1 MIEITKSEA
10 KAVRKV
16 FPHACIAKTRHKR
29 YLEESA
35 RYLELLPFNIAAVE
49 MLKQMQRNAR
59 YYGRYNGIVYIVSP
73 TQEEKQGYLPG
84 TQE

>member
-1 MIEITKSEA
+1 MVGRERGHLFSSYLFYFERVFYLMIEITKSEA

-35 RYLELLPFNIAAVE
+35 RYFELLPFNIAAVE

-59 YYGRYNGIVYIVSP
+59 Y
-73 TQEEKQGYLPG
+73 
-84 TQE
+84 

>member
-35 RYLELLPFNIAAVE
+35 RYLELLAAVE

-59 YYGRYNGIVYIVSP
+59 Y
-73 TQEEKQGYLPG
+73 
-84 TQE
+84 

>member
-1 MIEITKSEA
+1 MVGRERGRLFSSYLFYFERVFYLMIEITKSEA

-29 YLEESA
+29 YLEEA
-35 RYLELLPFNIAAVE
+35 VRYLELLPFNIAAVE

-59 YYGRYNGIVYIVSP
+59 
-73 TQEEKQGYLPG
+73 
-84 TQE
+84 

>member
-1 MIEITKSEA
+1 MVGRERGRLFSSYLFYFERVFYLMIEITKSEA
-10 KAVRKV
+10 KSVRKV

-59 YYGRYNGIVYIVSP
+59 Y
-73 TQEEKQGYLPG
+73 
-84 TQE
+84 

>member
-1 MIEITKSEA
+1 MDAFSLPYLFYFARVFYLMIEITKSEA

-29 YLEESA
+29 YLEESV

-59 YYGRYNGIVYIVSP
+59 Y
-73 TQEEKQGYLPG
+73 
-84 TQE
+84 

>member
-1 MIEITKSEA
+1 VDAFSLPYLFYFERVFYLMIEITKSEA

-29 YLEESA
+29 YLEESV
-35 RYLELLPFNIAAVE
+35 RYFELLPFNIAAVE

-59 YYGRYNGIVYIVSP
+59 Y
-73 TQEEKQGYLPG
+73 
-84 TQE
+84 

>member
-1 MIEITKSEA
+1 MDAFSLPYLFYFERVFYLMIEITKSET

-29 YLEESA
+29 YLEESV

-59 YYGRYNGIVYIVSP
+59 Y
-73 TQEEKQGYLPG
+73 
-84 TQE
+84 

>member
-1 MIEITKSEA
+1 MVGRERGCLFSSYLFYFERVFYLMIEITKSEA

-29 YLEESA
+29 YLGESA

-59 YYGRYNGIVYIVSP
+59 Y
-73 TQEEKQGYLPG
+73 
-84 TQE
+84 

>member
-1 MIEITKSEA
+1 MDAFSLPYLFYFERVFYLMIEITKSEA

-35 RYLELLPFNIAAVE
+35 RYLEVLIELMVDRI
-49 MLKQMQRNAR
+49 
-59 YYGRYNGIVYIVSP
+59 
-73 TQEEKQGYLPG
+73 
-84 TQE
+84 

>member
-35 RYLELLPFNIAAVE
+35 RCLELLPFNIAAVE

-59 YYGRYNGIVYIVSP
+59 Y
-73 TQEEKQGYLPG
+73 
-84 TQE
+84 

>member
-1 MIEITKSEA
+1 MVGRERGRLFSSYLFYFERVFYLMIEITKSEA

-35 RYLELLPFNIAAVE
+35 RYLALLPFNIAAVE

-59 YYGRYNGIVYIVSP
+59 Y
-73 TQEEKQGYLPG
+73 
-84 TQE
+84 

>member
-1 MIEITKSEA
+1 MVGRERGRLFSSYLFYFERVFYLMIEITKSEA

-16 FPHACIAKTRHKR
+16 FPHVCIAKTRHKR

-35 RYLELLPFNIAAVE
+35 RYLELLHFNIAAVE

-59 YYGRYNGIVYIVSP
+59 Y
-73 TQEEKQGYLPG
+73 
-84 TQE
+84 

>member
-1 MIEITKSEA
+1 MTDSA
-10 KAVRKV
+10 AWNRTS
-16 FPHACIAKTRHKR
+16 AKR

-59 YYGRYNGIVYIVSP
+59 Y
-73 TQEEKQGYLPG
+73 
-84 TQE
+84 

>member
-49 MLKQMQRNAR
+49 MLKQMQCNAR
-59 YYGRYNGIVYIVSP
+59 Y
-73 TQEEKQGYLPG
+73 
-84 TQE
+84 

>member
-59 YYGRYNGIVYIVSP
+59 YQSLKERGIDYWTLKFNFQKRSP
-73 TQEEKQGYLPG
+73 T
-84 TQE
+84 

>member
-1 MIEITKSEA
+1 MVGRERGRLFSSYLFYFERVFYLMIEITKSEA

-35 RYLELLPFNIAAVE
+35 RYLELLSFIIAAVE

-59 YYGRYNGIVYIVSP
+59 Y
-73 TQEEKQGYLPG
+73 
-84 TQE
+84 

>member
-1 MIEITKSEA
+1 MVGRERGRLFSSYLVYFERVFYLMIEITKSEA

-16 FPHACIAKTRHKR
+16 FPHACIAKTRHTR

-59 YYGRYNGIVYIVSP
+59 Y
-73 TQEEKQGYLPG
+73 
-84 TQE
+84 

>member
-1 MIEITKSEA
+1 MVGRERGRLFSSYLFYFERVFYLMIEITKSEA

-35 RYLELLPFNIAAVE
+35 LYLELLPFNIAAIE

-59 YYGRYNGIVYIVSP
+59 
-73 TQEEKQGYLPG
+73 
-84 TQE
+84 

>member
-1 MIEITKSEA
+1 MDAFSLPYLFYFERVFYLMIEITKSEA
-10 KAVRKV
+10 KAVRKI

-29 YLEESA
+29 YLEESV

-59 YYGRYNGIVYIVSP
+59 Y
-73 TQEEKQGYLPG
+73 
-84 TQE
+84 

>member
-1 MIEITKSEA
+1 MDAFSLPYLFYFERVFYLMIEITKSEA

-29 YLEESA
+29 YLEESV
-35 RYLELLPFNIAAVE
+35 RYLELLPVNIAAVE

-59 YYGRYNGIVYIVSP
+59 Y
-73 TQEEKQGYLPG
+73 
-84 TQE
+84 

>member
-1 MIEITKSEA
+1 MDAFSLPYLFYFERVFYLMIEITKSEV

-49 MLKQMQRNAR
+49 MLKQMQLRR
-59 YYGRYNGIVYIVSP
+59 VRRR
-73 TQEEKQGYLPG
+73 
-84 TQE
+84 

>member
-1 MIEITKSEA
+1 MVGRERGRLFSSYLFYFERVFYLMIEITKSEA

-35 RYLELLPFNIAAVE
+35 RYLELLSFNIAAVE

-59 YYGRYNGIVYIVSP
+59 Y
-73 TQEEKQGYLPG
+73 
-84 TQE
+84 

>member
-1 MIEITKSEA
+1 MDAFSLPYLFYFERVFYLMIEITKSEV

-59 YYGRYNGIVYIVSP
+59 Y
-73 TQEEKQGYLPG
+73 
-84 TQE
+84 

>member
-1 MIEITKSEA
+1 MDAFSLPYLFYFERVFYLMIEITKSEA

-29 YLEESA
+29 YLEESV
-35 RYLELLPFNIAAVE
+35 RYFELLPFNIAAVE

-59 YYGRYNGIVYIVSP
+59 Y
-73 TQEEKQGYLPG
+73 
-84 TQE
+84 

>member
-1 MIEITKSEA
+1 MVGKRAWTHSLFPTYFILKWCFYLMIEITKSET

-59 YYGRYNGIVYIVSP
+59 Y
-73 TQEEKQGYLPG
+73 
-84 TQE
+84 

>member
-1 MIEITKSEA
+1 MDAFSLPYLFYFERVFYLMIEITKSEA

-29 YLEESA
+29 YLEESV

-49 MLKQMQRNAR
+49 MVKQMQRNAR
-59 YYGRYNGIVYIVSP
+59 Y
-73 TQEEKQGYLPG
+73 
-84 TQE
+84 

>member
-1 MIEITKSEA
+1 VDAFSLPYLFYFERVFYLMIEITKSEA

-29 YLEESA
+29 YLEESV
-35 RYLELLPFNIAAVE
+35 RYLELLPFNIAAIE

-59 YYGRYNGIVYIVSP
+59 Y
-73 TQEEKQGYLPG
+73 
-84 TQE
+84 

>member
-1 MIEITKSEA
+1 MVGRERGRLFSSYLFYFERVFYLMIEITKSEA

-29 YLEESA
+29 YLEESV

-59 YYGRYNGIVYIVSP
+59 Y
-73 TQEEKQGYLPG
+73 
-84 TQE
+84 

>member
-1 MIEITKSEA
+1 MDAFSLPYLFYFERVFYLMIEITKSEA

-29 YLEESA
+29 YLEESV
-35 RYLELLPFNIAAVE
+35 RYLELLPFNIAAIE

-59 YYGRYNGIVYIVSP
+59 Y
-73 TQEEKQGYLPG
+73 
-84 TQE
+84 

>member
-1 MIEITKSEA
+1 MDAFSLPYLFYFERVFYLMIEITKSEV

-29 YLEESA
+29 YLEESV

-59 YYGRYNGIVYIVSP
+59 Y
-73 TQEEKQGYLPG
+73 
-84 TQE
+84 

>member
-1 MIEITKSEA
+1 MVGRERGRLFSSYLFYFERVFYLMIEITKSEA
-10 KAVRKV
+10 KAVRQV

-35 RYLELLPFNIAAVE
+35 RYLELLPFNIAAVK

-59 YYGRYNGIVYIVSP
+59 Y
-73 TQEEKQGYLPG
+73 
-84 TQE
+84 

>member
-1 MIEITKSEA
+1 MDAFSLPYLFYFERVFYLMIEITKSEA

-29 YLEESA
+29 YLEESV

-59 YYGRYNGIVYIVSP
+59 Y
-73 TQEEKQGYLPG
+73 
-84 TQE
+84 